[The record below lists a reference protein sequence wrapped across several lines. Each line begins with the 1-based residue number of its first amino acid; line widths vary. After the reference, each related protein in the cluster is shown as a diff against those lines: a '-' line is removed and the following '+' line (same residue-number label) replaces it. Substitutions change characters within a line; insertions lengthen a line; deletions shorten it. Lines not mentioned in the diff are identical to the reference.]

1 MKDANKNLFKG
12 AIIII
17 LIALLMIPTW
27 YVNGLVMER
36 KLRKDEIT
44 QSVYKSWSK
53 PQIVSSPYLQ
63 LSYAK
68 NNLAENVQ
76 KNNAYVMASN
86 NKVDATINP
95 IPFHRNIYTVP
106 VYSTVIQLSGSFAKK
121 DIESFKSTNGT
132 INNEQSNLAFNITD
146 IKGVADSV
154 TAEINNTT
162 YLLNTKTIP
171 GAVNTKSFCIPYAL
185 LSNEQGDINY
195 SIKLTLKGSEKIS
208 FLPLAAVNNIH
219 IKSKWSNP
227 AFEGSFATENK
238 TVTSKGFDASWNI
251 TKYQTSVPTIN
262 ESWPGNIEIEVG
274 VNLITPVDTYT
285 KIMRCTKYALLFI
298 ALTFALFYFI
308 EILKNTQIHPVQY
321 VLVGL
326 AIVIFFTLLLSISEY
341 KGFDWAFVI
350 AAFATI
356 TLITS
361 YCKSI
366 MHTYKNAFTVG
377 VVQIALY
384 AFMYTIIQ
392 LEDTSLL
399 VGSIGLFLILAI
411 LMQVSKKINWGT
423 IHLFNTH
430 KN

>member
-44 QSVYKSWSK
+44 QEVYKTWSK
-53 PQIVSSPYLQ
+53 PQIISAPYLQ

-68 NNLAENVQ
+68 NNSAENIQ
-76 KNNAYVMASN
+76 KYNAYVMASS
-86 NKVDATINP
+86 NKVEATVNP
-95 IPFHRNIYTVP
+95 IIFHRNIYNVP
-106 VYSTVIQLSGSFAKK
+106 VYSTVIQLSGSFDKK
-121 DIESFKSTNGT
+121 DIETFTTTNGT
-132 INNEQSNLAFNITD
+132 INNENSNLAFNITD

-154 TAEINNTT
+154 TAEINNKT
-162 YLLNTKTIP
+162 YLLNAKTIP
-171 GAVNTKSFCIPYAL
+171 GGVNTKSFCIPYAL
-185 LSNEQGDINY
+185 LSTEQGDINY
-195 SIKLTLKGSEKIS
+195 KIKLTLKGSEKIS

-219 IKSKWSNP
+219 LKSNWPNP

-238 TVTSKGFDASWNI
+238 TITSKGFDATWNI
-251 TKYQTSVPTIN
+251 TKYQTSISTIN
-262 ESWPGNIEIEVG
+262 DIWPANIETTVG
-274 VNLITPVDTYT
+274 VNLITPVDAYT

-341 KGFDWAFVI
+341 IGFDWAYVI
-350 AAFATI
+350 AALATI
-356 TLITS
+356 TLITT

-384 AFMYTIIQ
+384 AFIYNIIQ

-399 VGSIGLFLILAI
+399 VGSIGLFIILAI
-411 LMQVSKKINWGT
+411 IMQVSKKINWGT
-423 IHLFNTH
+423 INLFNTN